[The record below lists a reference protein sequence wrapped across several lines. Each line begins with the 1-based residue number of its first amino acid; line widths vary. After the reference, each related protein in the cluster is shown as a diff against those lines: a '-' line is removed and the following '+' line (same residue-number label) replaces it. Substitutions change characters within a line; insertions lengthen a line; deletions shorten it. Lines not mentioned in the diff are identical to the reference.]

1 MRSRASARL
10 QGAVFAIGLASFLP
24 AVFGQNPA
32 DLFKKA
38 PPDVDEALR
47 ARISKFYQAQV
58 DGHPRQ
64 SEQYVAEDSKDYFFE
79 MRKPRI
85 LAFEIRQID
94 YTDNFTK
101 ATVITFAQLYVK
113 FPGFDKKPLSMPVKT
128 LWKVVDGQWYW
139 YIDPETV
146 NDTPFGKSSSSGPA
160 TAPGGTIPDI
170 SQGPSPEAL
179 YQQVRADKQNVRLKS
194 GVASSDQ
201 VTISSRLPGTITLR
215 LQASDIPG
223 VEIKLDRT
231 QLKHGESATLA
242 FHAEPRPGV
251 SRRPFTAVVVVVPIN
266 LAIPI
271 HAAFVD

>member
-1 MRSRASARL
+1 MTSRVSNRGL
-10 QGAVFAIGLASFLP
+10 RAVFAFTSAFLIP
-24 AVFGQNPA
+24 AAFGQKPA

-47 ARISKFYQAQV
+47 SRISKFYQAQV

-85 LAFEIRQID
+85 LSFEIRQVD

-101 ATVITFAQLYVK
+101 ATVVAFAQMYVK

-139 YIDPETV
+139 YIDPDTV
-146 NDTPFGKSSSSGPA
+146 NDTPFGKSSSSGPP
-160 TAPGGTIPDI
+160 TKPGAIPDI
-170 SQGPSPEAL
+170 SQGPNPEAL
-179 YQQVRADKQNVRLKS
+179 YKQVRADKQSVRLKS
-194 GVASSDQ
+194 GEASSDQ
-201 VTISSRLPGTITLR
+201 VTISSRLPGVVTLR
-215 LQASDIPG
+215 LQANNIPG

-231 QLKHGESATLA
+231 QLKSGESATLS
-242 FHAEPRPGV
+242 FHAEPRTGV
-251 SRRPFTAVVVVVPIN
+251 FRAPFTAVVVVAPIN
-266 LAIPI
+266 LAVPI
-271 HAAFVD
+271 HAAFE

>member
-1 MRSRASARL
+1 MTSRVSNRGL
-10 QGAVFAIGLASFLP
+10 RAVFAFTSAFLIP
-24 AVFGQNPA
+24 AAFGQKPA
-32 DLFKKA
+32 DLFTKA

-47 ARISKFYQAQV
+47 SRISKFYQAQV

-85 LAFEIRQID
+85 LSFEIRQVD

-101 ATVITFAQLYVK
+101 ATVVAFAQMYVK

-139 YIDPETV
+139 YIDPDTV
-146 NDTPFGKSSSSGPA
+146 NDTPFGKSSSSGPP
-160 TAPGGTIPDI
+160 TKPGGAIPDI
-170 SQGPSPEAL
+170 SQGPNPEAL
-179 YQQVRADKQNVRLKS
+179 YKQVRADKQSVRLKS
-194 GVASSDQ
+194 GEASSDQ
-201 VTISSRLPGTITLR
+201 VTISSRLPGVVTLR
-215 LQASDIPG
+215 LQANNIPG

-231 QLKHGESATLA
+231 QLKPGESATLS
-242 FHAEPRPGV
+242 FHAEPRTGV
-251 SRRPFTAVVVVVPIN
+251 FRAPFTAVVVVAPIN

-271 HAAFVD
+271 HAAFE

>member
-1 MRSRASARL
+1 MTSRVSNRGL
-10 QGAVFAIGLASFLP
+10 RAVFAFTSAFLIP
-24 AVFGQNPA
+24 AAFGQKPA
-32 DLFKKA
+32 DLFTKA

-47 ARISKFYQAQV
+47 SRISKFYQTQV

-85 LAFEIRQID
+85 LSFEIRQVD

-101 ATVITFAQLYVK
+101 ATVVAFAQMYVK

-139 YIDPETV
+139 YIDPDTV
-146 NDTPFGKSSSSGPA
+146 NDTPFGKSSSSGPP
-160 TAPGGTIPDI
+160 TKPGGAIPDI
-170 SQGPSPEAL
+170 SQGPNPEAL
-179 YQQVRADKQNVRLKS
+179 YKQVRADKQSVRLKS
-194 GVASSDQ
+194 GEGSSDQ
-201 VTISSRLPGTITLR
+201 VTISSRLPGVVTLR
-215 LQASDIPG
+215 LQANNIPG

-231 QLKHGESATLA
+231 QLKSGESATLS
-242 FHAEPRPGV
+242 FHAEPRTGV
-251 SRRPFTAVVVVVPIN
+251 FRASFTAVVVVAPIN

-271 HAAFVD
+271 HAAFE

>member
-1 MRSRASARL
+1 MRSRASAHL

-47 ARISKFYQAQV
+47 GRISKFYQAQV

-128 LWKVVDGQWYW
+128 LWK
-139 YIDPETV
+139 
-146 NDTPFGKSSSSGPA
+146 
-160 TAPGGTIPDI
+160 
-170 SQGPSPEAL
+170 
-179 YQQVRADKQNVRLKS
+179 
-194 GVASSDQ
+194 
-201 VTISSRLPGTITLR
+201 
-215 LQASDIPG
+215 
-223 VEIKLDRT
+223 
-231 QLKHGESATLA
+231 
-242 FHAEPRPGV
+242 
-251 SRRPFTAVVVVVPIN
+251 
-266 LAIPI
+266 
-271 HAAFVD
+271 

>member
-1 MRSRASARL
+1 MTSRVSASRL
-10 QGAVFAIGLASFLP
+10 SVVLAIGLASFLP

-32 DLFKKA
+32 DLFTKA
-38 PPDVDEALR
+38 PPEMDEALR
-47 ARISKFYQAQV
+47 SRISKFYQTQV

-85 LAFEIRQID
+85 LAYEIREID
-94 YTDNFTK
+94 YADNFTK

-139 YIDPETV
+139 YIDPETI
-146 NDTPFGKSSSSGPA
+146 NDTPFGKSSSPGPPA
-160 TAPGGTIPDI
+160 AAGGKIPDI
-170 SQGPSPEAL
+170 SQGPNPESL
-179 YQQVRADKQNVRLKS
+179 YKQVRADKQNVRLKS
-194 GVASSDQ
+194 GEASSDH
-201 VTISSRLPGTITLR
+201 VTISSRLPGVVTLR
-215 LQASDIPG
+215 LQANNIPG
-223 VEIKLDRT
+223 VEIKLDHT
-231 QLKHGESATLA
+231 QLKPGESATLA

-251 SRRPFTAVVVVVPIN
+251 SRSPFTAVVVVAPIN

-271 HAAFVD
+271 HAAFE